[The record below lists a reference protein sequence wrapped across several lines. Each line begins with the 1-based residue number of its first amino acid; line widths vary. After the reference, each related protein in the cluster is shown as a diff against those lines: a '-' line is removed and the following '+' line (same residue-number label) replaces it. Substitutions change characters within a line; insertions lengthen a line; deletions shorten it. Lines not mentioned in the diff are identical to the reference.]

1 MKDKQLIIY
10 RRPSYR
16 YTGIKE
22 AAAALGVTR
31 TAIHLYLDGRPGTLG
46 PAKRRRIVVKTL
58 PPKRRDVVNVE
69 QYQKGV

>member
-1 MKDKQLIIY
+1 MKGKLIIY

-22 AAAALGVTR
+22 AAAALGVTK
-31 TAIHLYLDGRPGTLG
+31 TAIALGGRPETLG

-58 PPKRRDVVNVE
+58 PAKERDRHGLNS
-69 QYQKGV
+69 

>member
-1 MKDKQLIIY
+1 MKGKLIIY

-22 AAAALGVTR
+22 AAAALGVTK
-31 TAIHLYLDGRPGTLG
+31 TAIALYLGGRPETLG

-58 PPKRRDVVNVE
+58 PAKDRAVPRVSRIDTDC
-69 QYQKGV
+69 